1 VTSAKRPRG
10 AAQTAPNAP
19 KRPTPASEPP
29 TRATK
34 RPTPTEKRTTQAA
47 KRPTRAEKQIQ
58 TRVQLIDAAAGVFAR
73 RGFQAATVEE
83 IAEHAGYSHGA
94 VYSNFSGK
102 EELFLAVFERYMS
115 QRIEEVA
122 RASEVEG
129 TFPER
134 ARAAADQW
142 MARFGEDHE
151 TFLLHLEFMIHAA
164 RNPEL
169 SRQLGERMAVLRLEV
184 ERRIAERAAETEI
197 PLPLPPAELALV
209 LRALG
214 IGLAVEALNAPG
226 EVNTRLYG
234 DFVELLADVLENN
247 WGTIP
252 APTPRE

>member
-1 VTSAKRPRG
+1 M
-10 AAQTAPNAP
+10 
-19 KRPTPASEPP
+19 
-29 TRATK
+29 
-34 RPTPTEKRTTQAA
+34 TTA

-58 TRVQLIDAAAGVFAR
+58 TRERLIDAAARVFAR

-94 VYSNFSGK
+94 VYSNFSSK
-102 EELFLAVFERYMS
+102 EELFLAVFEQYMS
-115 QRIEEVA
+115 ERIAEVA

-142 MARFGEDHE
+142 MTRFGEDRE

-164 RNPEL
+164 RNPQL
-169 SRQLGERMAVLRLEV
+169 SRQLGERMAALRLEV
-184 ERRIAERAAETEI
+184 ERRIAQRAAETEI
-197 PLPLPPAELALV
+197 PLPLPAADLALV

-226 EVNTRLYG
+226 EVDTRLYG
-234 DFVELLADVLENN
+234 DFVALLAGVLE
-247 WGTIP
+247 GSASRT
-252 APTPRE
+252 AV

>member
-1 VTSAKRPRG
+1 VTSAKRP
-10 AAQTAPNAP
+10 
-19 KRPTPASEPP
+19 
-29 TRATK
+29 TRATA
-34 RPTPTEKRTTQAA
+34 TPGRAA
-47 KRPTRAEKQIQ
+47 KRATRAEKQIQ
-58 TRVQLIDAAAGVFAR
+58 TRAQLIDAAARVFAR
-73 RGFQAATVEE
+73 RGFRAATVEE
-83 IAEHAGYSHGA
+83 IAEQAGYSHGA
-94 VYSNFSGK
+94 VYSNFAGK

-142 MARFGEDHE
+142 MARFGEDRE

-169 SRQLGERMAVLRLEV
+169 SRQLGERMAALRLEV
-184 ERRIAERAAETEI
+184 ERRIARRAAETATA
-197 PLPLPPAELALV
+197 LPLPPGDLALV

-234 DFVELLADVLENN
+234 DFVALLAGVLE
-247 WGTIP
+247 GSGGAVA
-252 APTPRE
+252 APTPRD